1 VSASFEFPDVERIT
15 VGTVGEPGQR
25 TFYLQVRQAQQL
37 VTLKLEKQQVAALA
51 QLLAEMLSDLPAAES
66 PPPSASDLE
75 EPVLAEWPVGDMQLS
90 YDTSLDRIVIL
101 AEEVPA
107 IPAEESDEDPA
118 SDEPSGDER
127 SGDERSGDDGVARI
141 AITRSQAAALIVRSA
156 QLVAAGRPTCPLCG
170 NPIDPTGHS
179 CPRTNGHG
187 PRASS

>member
-1 VSASFEFPDVERIT
+1 MSASFEFPDVERIT

-25 TFYLQVRQAQQL
+25 TFYLQIRQAQQL

-51 QLLAEMLSDLPAAES
+51 QLLAEMLSDLPAAEG
-66 PPPSASDLE
+66 PPTQATDLE

-90 YDTSLDRIVIL
+90 YDTTLDRIVIL
-101 AEEVPA
+101 AEEVSA
-107 IPAEESDEDPA
+107 AEGMGAEQPD
-118 SDEPSGDER
+118 DEPAGGELSR
-127 SGDERSGDDGVARI
+127 DDGVARI
-141 AITRSQAAALIVRSA
+141 AITRGQAAALIIRSA

-187 PRASS
+187 PRASN